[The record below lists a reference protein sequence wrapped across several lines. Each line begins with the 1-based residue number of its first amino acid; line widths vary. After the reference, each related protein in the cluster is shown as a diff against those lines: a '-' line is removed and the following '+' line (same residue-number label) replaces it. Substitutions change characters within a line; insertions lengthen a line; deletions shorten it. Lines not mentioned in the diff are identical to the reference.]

1 MVGQWNRWMGPSNGA
16 RDQEQEKGGRKG
28 GGVRRERDSRRT
40 STSFYGATDGIV
52 MTLTPPGSSS
62 SYLDGKLYMFIHLA
76 IAATSRLSST
86 IVCHGYIILVY

>member
-1 MVGQWNRWMGPSNGA
+1 MDGSIQRSKRPRA
-16 RDQEQEKGGRKG
+16 RERREKG

-76 IAATSRLSST
+76 IAASSRLSST